1 MGTGYLADTNTI
13 IDYLENRL
21 PKDSIELID
30 RINIQFSV
38 ITRIELL
45 VWPKASDKQIII
57 LRDFIAASTVLD
69 LTENT
74 ILHTIEIR
82 KNFRLKLPDAIIAA
96 TALANNLTLITRNLS
111 DFEKV
116 AELNSINPYNL

>member
-30 RINIQFSV
+30 RINILFSV